1 MLQLFCQPP
10 TSSVCSIC
18 LCTHLSASNAPSVSN
33 RNPHPVNS
41 FRTWTCYLIVLYLQ
55 SVTDNL
61 METDQVG
68 DSGRRGN
75 PKERMPGKGLEPT
88 E

>member
-1 MLQLFCQPP
+1 MVL
-10 TSSVCSIC
+10 
-18 LCTHLSASNAPSVSN
+18 
-33 RNPHPVNS
+33 HP
-41 FRTWTCYLIVLYLQ
+41 Q

-68 DSGRRGN
+68 DGRRDN
-75 PKERMPGKGLEPT
+75 LKERMPEKGPELT